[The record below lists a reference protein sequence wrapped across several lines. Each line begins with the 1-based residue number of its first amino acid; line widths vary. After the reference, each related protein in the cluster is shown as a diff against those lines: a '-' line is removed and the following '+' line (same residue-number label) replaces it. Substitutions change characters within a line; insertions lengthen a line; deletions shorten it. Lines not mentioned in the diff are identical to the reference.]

1 VREARRLHRAPGS
14 ENPNLTG
21 PLVKPKQTLLTLS
34 VSLLV
39 GACVPGAT
47 PSVAPLPEISH
58 EDLIRQVEE
67 APEKRGMYVVIDLA
81 ENELRFMDG
90 AREVWSAPVGT
101 GTGLHLRGEG
111 MEWEFSTPDGI
122 FQVQHKE
129 LDPVWNLP
137 DWHYVKHDLPLPP
150 RGSPERRVPGAL
162 GVAAVY
168 LNEEIAIH
176 GTDKPDLLGQRV
188 SHGCIRL
195 ENKYALRLFHNVQR
209 GTPVVITG
217 GEKVPP
223 PDTAAVPTDPGV
235 PDVGPDRSPRLS
247 TSALLRT
254 LDRQLDE
261 AGTSMAWTETAS
273 ELISRGIRDDAIA
286 LRGVLT
292 RAGRTD
298 DPAIEAEFAT
308 FAADAFARGSW
319 RAVVSLA
326 RIPEEARER
335 GAWAIV
341 QGTMDLYGGSLDEVT
356 APWPSRRLLASTLG
370 PEGRQ
375 GWEALRAAE
384 IEYRE
389 RYGAA
394 RIVWTEAPRR

>member
-1 VREARRLHRAPGS
+1 VKLKHTLIAAAAGVLAAACAPGTA
-14 ENPNLTG
+14 PTYG
-21 PLVKPKQTLLTLS
+21 P
-34 VSLLV
+34 
-39 GACVPGAT
+39 
-47 PSVAPLPEISH
+47 APDISH
-58 EDLIRQVEE
+58 DELVRQVEE
-67 APEKRGMYVVIDLA
+67 TPEKRGMYVVIDLA

-90 AREVWSAPVGT
+90 ARIVWSAPVGT

-111 MEWEFSTPDGI
+111 VEWEFSTPDGI

-137 DWHYVKHDLPLPP
+137 DWHFVKHDLPVPP
-150 RGSPERRVPGAL
+150 RNSPERRLPGAL

-223 PDTAAVPTDPGV
+223 PDTTAVPTDPGV
-235 PDVGPDRSPRLS
+235 PEAKPNRPRAA
-247 TSALLRT
+247 TAALLRT
-254 LDRQLDE
+254 LDAQLAD
-261 AGTSMAWTETAS
+261 AGASMEWTETAS
-273 ELISRGIRDDAIA
+273 ELISRGIRDDATA
-286 LRGVLT
+286 LRGVLS
-292 RAGRTD
+292 RAGRSD
-298 DPAIEAEFAT
+298 NAAVEAEYAT
-308 FAADAFARGSW
+308 FVADAFARGSW

-341 QGTMDLYGGSLDEVT
+341 QGTMDLYGGSIDDAT
-356 APWPSRRLLASTLG
+356 APWPSSRLLASTLG

-375 GWEALRAAE
+375 GWDALREAE
-384 IEYRE
+384 SEYRE

-394 RIVWTEAPRR
+394 RIVWTEAGRR